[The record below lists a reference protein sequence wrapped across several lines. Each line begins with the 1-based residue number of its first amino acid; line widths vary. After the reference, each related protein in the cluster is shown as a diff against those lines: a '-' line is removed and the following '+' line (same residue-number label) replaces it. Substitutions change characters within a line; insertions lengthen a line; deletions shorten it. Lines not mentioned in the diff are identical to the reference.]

1 MRKILL
7 FFSMSIFAATAAFA
21 QKGDNEGAIVGGSNA
36 NISDY
41 PYQVSIQ
48 TTSGYHFCG
57 GTIIDDEWIL
67 TAAHCIDGTA
77 ASSIRVMAGASRI
90 SQSSSGQIRSVSAIY
105 AYPGYSTPS
114 AGKDAALLK
123 LSSPLSFNSSVQAI
137 PYATAAD
144 ASAGYTNAGV
154 MSTISGWGTLSSGG
168 SSPDQLQ
175 AAQVP
180 IVSNSYA
187 NAAYPQ
193 NITSDQLGAGYTTG
207 GIDACQGDSGGPLVV
222 SKGSGVIVAG
232 IVSWGYGCADPN
244 YPGMYGRVSSFA
256 TWIDGYVGGS
266 SGGGG
271 GGSTSYCASKGNN
284 SSYEWIQ
291 RVDFANLWY
300 SNSGDNGGYASYD
313 ASAWSVY
320 QGTSYPITVD
330 VNFSGSS
337 YTEYYRVWIDYNG
350 DGDFNDSGE
359 LILSKSSSSSSG
371 VSGNF
376 TVPSGAKSGNTRM
389 RVSMKYNS
397 APGSCETF
405 SYGEVE
411 DYTINIGGV
420 RAGIASSE
428 VEGVRSGIDANAN
441 FFMAPNPAKT
451 SSTLSYNVGPEAK
464 DVKIKLYDVT
474 GAVITT
480 ADYAQLS
487 GLIEHT
493 FDVQSLREGVYMIS
507 VESGDEKKV
516 ERLVVSK

>member
-1 MRKILL
+1 
-7 FFSMSIFAATAAFA
+7 MSIFAATSAFA
-21 QKGDNEGAIVGGSNA
+21 QKSGDEGAIVGGSSV
-36 NISDY
+36 NISSY

-67 TAAHCIDGTA
+67 TAAHCIDGTS

-90 SQSSSGQIRSVSAIY
+90 SQSSSGQIRTVTAIY

-137 PYATAAD
+137 PYATSAD
-144 ASAGYTNAGV
+144 AAAGLTNPGV

-187 NAAYPQ
+187 NGQYPET
-193 NITSDQLGAGYTTG
+193 ITADQLAAGYTSG
-207 GIDACQGDSGGPLVV
+207 GVDACQGDSGGPLVV
-222 SKGSGVIVAG
+222 SDGAGGQIVAG
-232 IVSWGYGCADPN
+232 IVSWGYGCADAR

-256 TWIDGYVGGS
+256 TWIDGYVGGTT
-266 SGGGG
+266 GGGG

-291 RVDFANLWY
+291 QVDFANLWY
-300 SNSGDNGGYASYD
+300 ANSGDNGGYVSYD

-320 QGTSYPITVD
+320 QGNSYPISID
-330 VNFSGSS
+330 VAFSGSS
-337 YTEYYRVWIDYNG
+337 YREYYRVWIDFNG

-359 LILSKSSSSSSG
+359 QVLSKNSTSTSG
-371 VSGNF
+371 VSGTF

-389 RVSMKYNS
+389 RVSMKYN
-397 APGSCETF
+397 AYATPCETF

-420 RAGIASSE
+420 RGGMASEGITARNAGS
-428 VEGVRSGIDANAN
+428 DAVS
-441 FFMAPNPAKT
+441 FMTFPNPAQT
-451 SSTLSYNVGPEAK
+451 STTLKMDIGMDAKNVN
-464 DVKIKLYDVT
+464 VSLIDVT

-480 ADYAQLS
+480 VDYPQFKGML
-487 GLIEHT
+487 EHK
-493 FDVQSLREGVYMIS
+493 FDVSALDQGMYLIS
-507 VESGDEKKV
+507 VDVDGEKTV
-516 ERLVVSK
+516 ERIAVTR

>member
-7 FFSMSIFAATAAFA
+7 FISISIFAATSAFA
-21 QKGDNEGAIVGGSNA
+21 QKGDNEGAIVGGSSVS
-36 NISDY
+36 ISNY

-48 TTSGYHFCG
+48 TTSGFHFCG

-67 TAAHCIDGTA
+67 TAAHCIDGTS
-77 ASSIRVMAGASRI
+77 ASSIRVVAGASRI
-90 SQSSSGQIRSVSAIY
+90 SQSSSGQIRSVSNIY

-123 LSSPLSFNSSVQAI
+123 LSSPLSLGGSVQAI

-154 MSTISGWGTLSSGG
+154 TATISGWGTLSSGG

-180 IVSNSYA
+180 IVTNSYA
-187 NAAYPQ
+187 NSQYPQ

-232 IVSWGYGCADPN
+232 IVSWGYGCADPD
-244 YPGMYGRVSSFA
+244 YVGMYGRVSSFA
-256 TWIDGYVGGS
+256 TWIDSYVGGS
-266 SGGGG
+266 TGGGG
-271 GGSTSYCASKGNN
+271 GGSASYCASKGNN

-291 RVDFANLWY
+291 RVDFANLWTA
-300 SNSGDNGGYASYD
+300 NSGDNGGYISYD

-320 QGTSYPITVD
+320 QGNSYPVSID
-330 VNFSGSS
+330 VAFSGSS
-337 YTEYYRVWIDYNG
+337 YREYYRVWIDFNG

-359 LILSKSSSSSSG
+359 QVLSKNSTSTAG
-371 VSGNF
+371 VSGTF
-376 TVPSGAKSGNTRM
+376 TVPSNAVSGNTKM
-389 RVSMKYNS
+389 RVSMKYNAYAS
-397 APGSCETF
+397 SCETF

-420 RAGIASSE
+420 RGGLASEGITARN
-428 VEGVRSGIDANAN
+428 GGISNEDMKM
-441 FFMAPNPAKT
+441 FPNPA
-451 SSTLSYNVGPEAK
+451 STVATMAYNVGSDAK
-464 DVKIKLYDVT
+464 DVTISLIDIT

-480 ADYAQLS
+480 AEYAQRS
-487 GLIEHT
+487 GIIEHT
-493 FDVQSLREGVYMIS
+493 FDVQSLDNGVYMVS
-507 VESGDEKKV
+507 VESGDNKQV
-516 ERLVVSK
+516 ERLIVSK